1 MAITAK
7 SGGEARQ
14 LAPEGNY
21 FGICTGVYDL
31 GTQPSQKYEPT
42 HKVLLEF
49 ELHKKKGPAVDKENR
64 PLRVTGFYPLA
75 FGKRKN
81 GEKAKLRQA
90 VESIL
95 GRTFTDEEAKSG
107 YDVTQLAEVCCRLR
121 VTHDSGEDGGN
132 KYEVLSFQPLDED
145 DPEPKTEANITVYEL
160 DPQQEIPSEVPDW
173 IKKMI
178 RKSAEWVK
186 VHGQP
191 RDDDNGKK
199 PAAKNGS
206 GNGKGTKPADDDD
219 DSIPF

>member
-1 MAITAK
+1 VAITAK
-7 SGGEARQ
+7 SGGEART

-21 FGICTGVYDL
+21 FGVCIGVYDL
-31 GTQPSQKYEPT
+31 GTQPSQQYEPT

-49 ELHKKKGPAVDKENR
+49 ELHKKKGPALDKDGK

-90 VESIL
+90 VEGII
-95 GRTFTDEEAKSG
+95 GRSFEEAEAKAG

-121 VTHDSGEDGGN
+121 VTHDASTDGK

-145 DPEPKTEANITVYEL
+145 DPEPKTEANVAVYEL
-160 DPQQEIPSEVPDW
+160 DPKAEIPSEVPEW
-173 IKKMI
+173 IRKMI

-186 VHGQP
+186 VHGQSSN
-191 RDDDNGKK
+191 DDEK
-199 PAAKNGS
+199 PAPRN
-206 GNGKGTKPADDDD
+206 GNGKAAKPADDDD
-219 DSIPF
+219 DVPF